1 MRSHPRLAAIVLGL
15 AALPLIFGTTACQP
29 TTTTYNALRNLVHGL
44 RGIFGAPAPV
54 AITVDPRSGKSVDCT
69 VLLHYPDRV
78 ITAPVPSGFETHI
91 AYAPLRTD
99 PNTWNTFCHRV
110 GQGPLGGH
118 GYIQIVKINQA
129 LNTNAI
135 GPAVVVYLKPMR
147 VVWPLGQAFPTW
159 VGDGFLP
166 GRMDVTDFTDNYL
179 IGRPW
184 N

>member
-1 MRSHPRLAAIVLGL
+1 MTRRLLSLVLVPL
-15 AALPLIFGTTACQP
+15 AVLALMASTTACEP
-29 TTTTYNALRNLVHGL
+29 ATTTYNALRNLVHGL

-54 AITVDPRSGKSVDCT
+54 AITVDPRSGKNVDCT

-91 AYAPLRTD
+91 AFAPLRTD
-99 PNTWNTFCHRV
+99 PTTWNTFCHRQ
-110 GQGPLGGH
+110 GQGPASGH
-118 GYIQIVKINQA
+118 GYIVILKINQA

-135 GPAVVVYLKPMR
+135 GPAIVVYLKPMR

-159 VGDGFLP
+159 VGDGFVA
-166 GRMDVTDFTDNYL
+166 GRMDVVDYTDNYL

-184 N
+184 L

>member
-1 MRSHPRLAAIVLGL
+1 MKRRLLSLVAVPL
-15 AALPLIFGTTACQP
+15 AVVALMVATTACQP

-54 AITVDPRSGKSVDCT
+54 GVVVDPRSGKSVDCT

-91 AYAPLRTD
+91 AFAPLRTD
-99 PNTWNTFCHRV
+99 PNTWNTFCHH
-110 GQGPLGGH
+110 QGTGPVGGH
-118 GYIQIVKINQA
+118 GYIVIVKINQA
-129 LNTNAI
+129 LNTNTI
-135 GPAVVVYLKPMR
+135 GPAIVVYLKPMR